1 MHVCLPDESIY
12 KSQYIYLGC
21 TFQFEMVFYALY
33 SIALLRKLVFHLY
46 HFIGISPYVIMSVF
60 FTRMGTLFWHG
71 CFHSTSICSFIFS
84 TILLGAI
91 FSDMG
96 QIISVIELVCMSEY

>member
-1 MHVCLPDESIY
+1 MDAERWLLLLMHVCLPDESIY

-60 FTRMGTLFWHG
+60 LQEWELYFGTAVFILPVFVLLFSAL
-71 CFHSTSICSFIFS
+71 F
-84 TILLGAI
+84 
-91 FSDMG
+91 
-96 QIISVIELVCMSEY
+96 Y